1 MTFLAALSLGLAS
14 SAAAL
19 GSMTVSLR
27 RRLEHA
33 ACAEHELRGPL
44 AAVAL
49 AVEQVRQGRSGPEL
63 AAVMEAQLDRF
74 RAGLADLAGA
84 GSEASEQTGAEA
96 VALERV
102 ARSTTSGWRP
112 VAERA
117 GRGLRLDW
125 RAGPVTVPADRG
137 RLAQALGNL
146 LSNAVEH
153 GDGDVLVRGRRVAGA
168 VRIEVANAVADDPG
182 APSIG
187 SRRGPWSFRRRAGQ
201 TRGRG
206 LAIAARAA
214 RASGGRLEIARA
226 PGGVMA
232 ALELPVDRW

>member
-1 MTFLAALSLGLAS
+1 
-14 SAAAL
+14 
-19 GSMTVSLR
+19 MTVSLR
-27 RRLEHA
+27 RRLERA

-63 AAVMEAQLDRF
+63 AAAMEAQLDRF
-74 RAGLADLAGA
+74 SAALADLAEVR
-84 GSEASEQTGAEA
+84 SRASEETRSGP

-102 ARSTTSGWRP
+102 ARSTASGWRP
-112 VAERA
+112 IAERA
-117 GRGLRLDW
+117 GRGLRVDW

-153 GDGDVLVRGRRVAGA
+153 GEGDVLIRGRRVAGA
-168 VRIEVANAVADDPG
+168 VRIEVANAVAKGRGGGRGEEGGIRPLERG
-182 APSIG
+182 AG
-187 SRRGPWSFRRRAGQ
+187 R

-214 RASGGRLEIARA
+214 RASGGRLEIAHA
-226 PGGVMA
+226 AGGVMT